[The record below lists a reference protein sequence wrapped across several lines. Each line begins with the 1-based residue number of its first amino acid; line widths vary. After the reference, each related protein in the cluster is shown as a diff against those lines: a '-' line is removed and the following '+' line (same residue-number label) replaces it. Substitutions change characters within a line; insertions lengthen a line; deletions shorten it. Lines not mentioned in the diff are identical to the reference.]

1 MLTCVQI
8 HFKGP
13 SREIGR
19 LLSNM
24 ISNVKL
30 KPEISNVNAGLKKYI
45 FFKKKCLSFL
55 SGQYRIRDKTV
66 VNFRA
71 RCIASQKM
79 LLPPSLHK
87 PLIVWLGLDI

>member
-30 KPEISNVNAGLKKYI
+30 KLEISKGWTEKYV
-45 FFKKKCLSFL
+45 FFKKSVYCFFP
-55 SGQYRIRDKTV
+55 
-66 VNFRA
+66 VNTEYV
-71 RCIASQKM
+71 IKQ
-79 LLPPSLHK
+79 L
-87 PLIVWLGLDI
+87 